1 MAAVRVLQLSASS
14 SLEVLNVVERVNSV
28 VVVVVVQQQLQLA
41 LLSVVQQSQEV
52 QEELQVG

>member
-1 MAAVRVLQLSASS
+1 MRVLQLSASS
-14 SLEVLNVVERVNSV
+14 SLEVLNVVERVNS

>member
-28 VVVVVVQQQLQLA
+28 VVVVVQQQLQLA